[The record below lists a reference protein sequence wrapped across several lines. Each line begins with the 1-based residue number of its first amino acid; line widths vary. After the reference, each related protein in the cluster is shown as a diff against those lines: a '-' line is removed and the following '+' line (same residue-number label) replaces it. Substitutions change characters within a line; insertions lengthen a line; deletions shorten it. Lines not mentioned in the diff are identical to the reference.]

1 MTTLREVLR
10 LAHAALVIGLLA
22 HSNIASAQVDIPPGK
37 SMGEVFTKRGEKHR
51 YTVGMRAGERL
62 LLHIESVGQILRTT
76 FRVLDPI
83 GTRIGEHEG
92 IHFSDRHDFQS
103 PVLSASGPY
112 LIEVRNARGV
122 GEYTISV
129 DRIDRSGNEIPPG
142 SRGPEGSREP

>member
-1 MTTLREVLR
+1 VATLRKALR

-37 SMGEVFTKRGEKHR
+37 SMGAVFIARGEEHQ
-51 YTVGMRAGERL
+51 YTVRMGAGERL
-62 LLHIESVGQILRTT
+62 LVHIESVGQTLFTS
-76 FRVLDPI
+76 FQVFDP
-83 GTRIGEHEG
+83 GGNHVEGRRIRGRL
-92 IHFSDRHDFQS
+92 RHDLQS
-103 PVLSASGPY
+103 RVLSASGPY
-112 LIEVRNARGV
+112 LIKVWNRKGV